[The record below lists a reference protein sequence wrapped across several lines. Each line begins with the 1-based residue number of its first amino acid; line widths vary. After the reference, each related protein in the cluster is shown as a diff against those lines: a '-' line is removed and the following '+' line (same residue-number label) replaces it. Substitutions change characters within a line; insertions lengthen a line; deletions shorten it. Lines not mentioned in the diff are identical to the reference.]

1 MKRIIAAILALCA
14 LICVSLSVVSCDNAG
29 NGDTVTTTQKEEVT
43 TAATKI
49 TYTVKVVD
57 ANGNAVADV
66 YVQLCEATE
75 DGVCFMP
82 IVTDANGVATMQL
95 EEGPYKTRVSMADG
109 YTFSDEYT
117 AFGNEKTVT
126 LTVTAN

>member
-14 LICVSLSVVSCDNAG
+14 LVCVSLAVVSCDNAG

-43 TAATKI
+43 TAAKV

-57 ANGNAVADV
+57 ENGNPVAGA

-75 DGVCFMP
+75 EGRCFMP
-82 IVTDANGVATMQL
+82 IATDANGVATMEL
-95 EEGPYKTRVSMADG
+95 EEGPYKTMVNMADG
-109 YTFSDEYT
+109 YTFSEEYT
-117 AFGNEKTVT
+117 PFGNEKTVT
-126 LTVTAN
+126 LTVKAN